1 MSPGRARGIAFAI
14 LGGLTLLAG
23 QGAAQDWPTQ
33 PVKITVPAPAGG
45 GTADTIA
52 RILADELDRR
62 LGQRFL
68 VDNKPGANGNVGA
81 TIAAR
86 TAPDGTNFLFSWA
99 GTLATNMTLYKNLQY
114 HSQRDFD
121 PVILIG
127 NVPNILVVNKGLGPK
142 TFKEFDAFARA
153 NPGKINYASTGN
165 GSSMHLSAELYST
178 KHGASMTHV
187 PYNSPGQATTELING
202 QIQAMFQLVTGIAPH
217 VKSGNVQAIA
227 LLSDKRAPALPDVP
241 TAAEAGYPGLEFGTW
256 FGLLAPKGTPAHAI
270 RKLNATVNEV
280 LKDAGARQKFEANGL
295 DILGGAPDRLAK
307 QIADEIVRHAAIIEA
322 AKIKID

>member
-1 MSPGRARGIAFAI
+1 MRRLALAVLATAAFVSAPA
-14 LGGLTLLAG
+14 L
-23 QGAAQDWPTQ
+23 AQDWPTQ
-33 PVKITVPAPAGG
+33 PIKIIVPAPAGG

-52 RILADELDRR
+52 RILADELDKR
-62 LGQRFL
+62 LKQRFL
-68 VDNKPGANGNVGA
+68 IDNKPGANGNIGA
-81 TIAAR
+81 TAASR

-121 PVILIG
+121 PVVLVG
-127 NVPNILVVNKGLGPK
+127 NVPNILVVNKALGPK

-165 GSSMHLSAELYST
+165 GSSMHLSAELYAT
-178 KHGASMTHV
+178 RNGASMTHV
-187 PYNSPGQATTELING
+187 PYNSPGQATTELIAG

-227 LLSDKRAPALPDVP
+227 ILSDKRAKALPEVP
-241 TAAEAGYPGLEFGTW
+241 TVAEAGYAGLEFGTW
-256 FGLLAPKGTPAHAI
+256 FGILAPKGTPAHAI
-270 RKLNATVNEV
+270 AKLNATVNEV
-280 LKDAGARQKFEANGL
+280 LKDEGAAQKLEANGL
-295 DILGGAPDRLAK
+295 EILGGPPQRLAK
-307 QIADEIVRHAAIIEA
+307 QIADEITRHAAIIDA